1 MVCRK
6 CGATSLR
13 RESRFGFLQHK
24 VFPVF
29 GLYPWE
35 CVFCRKTL
43 LYHKQFDDGET
54 SERPLSRPKLAANMP
69 SGRSPRPVRF

>member
-6 CGATSLR
+6 CGAGGLR
-13 RESRFGFLQHK
+13 RENRQGFLQSK
-24 VFPVF
+24 IFPFF

-43 LYHKQFDDGET
+43 LYRKHFEDKESGIHRRASDAA
-54 SERPLSRPKLAANMP
+54 KLPA
-69 SGRSPRPVRF
+69 GRSPRPARP